1 MNIKQLLDG
10 LNYKQAQ
17 KRNSEKFNLL
27 SKTEQKQARQQG
39 YKNLG
44 WDNVRKSWNILQK
57 LIPSPPVD
65 FIRFAIKKAE
75 DQYEQAKQSDDL
87 LEVLKA
93 GKAVIK
99 SLKLKYQ

>member
-1 MNIKQLLDG
+1 MVTQKQLDG

-27 SKTEQKQARQQG
+27 SKTEQKQVRQQG

-44 WDNVRKSWNILQK
+44 WDNVRKSWTILQK
-57 LIPSPPVD
+57 LIPSSPVD
-65 FIRFAIKKAE
+65 FVGFVIQKAE
-75 DQYEQAKQSDDL
+75 DRYEQAKQEGNL

-93 GKAVIK
+93 GKSVIK
-99 SLKLKYQ
+99 SLQLKYQ

>member
-1 MNIKQLLDG
+1 MATKQQLDG

-17 KRNSEKFNLL
+17 KRNSEKFNSF
-27 SKTEQKQARQQG
+27 SKIEQKQARQQG

-44 WDNVRKSWNILQK
+44 WENIRKSWTILQK
-57 LIPSPPVD
+57 FIPPSPVD
-65 FIRFAIKKAE
+65 FVGFAIKKAE
-75 DQYEQAKQSDDL
+75 DQYEQAKQGGDL

-99 SLKLKYQ
+99 SLKLKY

>member
-1 MNIKQLLDG
+1 MATKQQLDG

-17 KRNSEKFNLL
+17 RRNSEKFNLL

-44 WDNVRKSWNILQK
+44 WENIRKSWTILQK
-57 LIPSPPVD
+57 LISSSPVD
-65 FIRFAIKKAE
+65 FIGFAIKKAE
-75 DQYEQAKQSDDL
+75 ARYEQAKQSGDL

-99 SLKLKYQ
+99 SLKLRYQ